1 MPLGADVLGPAA
13 CVVAQVAGS
22 YRMQILLR
30 APSFPVVQQ
39 VARSFLDEF
48 RAPAG
53 VYVESDVDPVNV
65 L

>member
-1 MPLGADVLGPAA
+1 M
-13 CVVAQVAGS
+13 VAQVAGS